1 MTPKAEIILEGT
13 YLYYT
18 GEVNYS
24 QEEFKLVHF
33 TNEEVFHFYAEIVSR
48 LENGEFLKILVR
60 YEMNSQF
67 IPTFVRIEKSLGNKY
82 ALETFKIDISTFELK
97 YAFQTNQKVHEFK
110 KNVTSKHYL
119 TSPAVC
125 TSGIFT
131 LSKKMDANARTAIN
145 FISSANE
152 WGYSAPPTEKSV
164 FAEFKSR
171 DYNEFHLHGNALSA
185 SHLCLYEKDSINSP
199 HEVPVELYLS
209 KHYAVPYQL
218 NYGDQKIVIKNLK
231 KNT

>member
-33 TNEEVFHFYAEIVSR
+33 KNEEVFHFYAEIVSR

-97 YAFQTNQKVHEFK
+97 YAFQTNQKVQK
-110 KNVTSKHYL
+110 KCYIKTLPNF
-119 TSPAVC
+119 
-125 TSGIFT
+125 SGRMHFRYIYT
-131 LSKKMDANARTAIN
+131 
-145 FISSANE
+145 
-152 WGYSAPPTEKSV
+152 
-164 FAEFKSR
+164 
-171 DYNEFHLHGNALSA
+171 
-185 SHLCLYEKDSINSP
+185 
-199 HEVPVELYLS
+199 
-209 KHYAVPYQL
+209 
-218 NYGDQKIVIKNLK
+218 LK
-231 KNT
+231 KNGCQR